1 MKRFLTILTLLA
13 GFALSPAHA
22 QQDLTAD
29 QADAYKAVIQADL
42 ARDSG
47 AIAEAQRLYRQAL
60 DLYDAI
66 ARKEP
71 NWHPEIVEYRV
82 SYCRSQIEA
91 LKGRTEGDLP
101 PDGAR
106 QEAKPDIALA
116 EAQQRIEQ
124 LEAENETL
132 RNENEKA
139 QEAQASLEADMEAV
153 QKARLEAP
161 ELSAAREETRGL
173 LEQVAA
179 LSNQL
184 VAIQLQYQSAAEQ
197 LAAERESNQDV
208 ETQLKQARKDAKD
221 VEKLRDERDRLKKD
235 LKAAKKKGGDTTDA
249 NLEKLT
255 RVKEALEAE
264 LADCRTS
271 TEQLT
276 ARLNAANEQAALA
289 TAAPQGDG
297 DALPKLKAD
306 MEQARA
312 ALEETSQ
319 RIAELR
325 ASALDLLAPK
335 TPSAQ

>member
-22 QQDLTAD
+22 QQNLTAD

-42 ARDSG
+42 ARDNG

-101 PDGAR
+101 TDAAR

-124 LEAENETL
+124 LEAENEML

-139 QEAQASLEADMEAV
+139 QETQTTLEADMEAV
-153 QKARLEAP
+153 PKARLEAP
-161 ELSAAREETRGL
+161 ELNAAREEARSL
-173 LEQVAA
+173 LEQVTT

-197 LAAERESNQDV
+197 LAAERETNRDIES
-208 ETQLKQARKDAKD
+208 QLKQAQKDAKEND
-221 VEKLRDERDRLKKD
+221 KLRDERDRLKKRPQGRKEK
-235 LKAAKKKGGDTTDA
+235 KATTQQTQTWKSWPA
-249 NLEKLT
+249 PRKLLSQNLP
-255 RVKEALEAE
+255 
-264 LADCRTS
+264 
-271 TEQLT
+271 
-276 ARLNAANEQAALA
+276 
-289 TAAPQGDG
+289 TAARPPCSSQ
-297 DALPKLKAD
+297 PNSTPP
-306 MEQARA
+306 
-312 ALEETSQ
+312 TSKPHSRQ
-319 RIAELR
+319 LRHIATHCQ
-325 ASALDLLAPK
+325 S
-335 TPSAQ
+335 

>member
-22 QQDLTAD
+22 QQNLTAD

-42 ARDSG
+42 ARDNG

-101 PDGAR
+101 TDAAR

-124 LEAENETL
+124 LEAENEML

-139 QEAQASLEADMEAV
+139 QETQTTLEADMEAV

-161 ELSAAREETRGL
+161 ELNAAREEARSL
-173 LEQVAA
+173 LEQVTT

-197 LAAERESNQDV
+197 LAAERETNRDIES
-208 ETQLKQARKDAKD
+208 QLKQAQKDAKEND
-221 VEKLRDERDRLKKD
+221 KLRDERDRLKKD
-235 LKAAKKKGGDTTDA
+235 LKAAKKKGDDTTDA
-249 NLEKLT
+249 NMEELA
-255 RVKEALEAE
+255 RAKEALESE
-264 LADCRTS
+264 LADCRATS
-271 TEQLT
+271 VQLS
-276 ARLNAANEQAALA
+276 AQLNAANEQAALA
-289 TAAPQGDG
+289 TATPQSDT
-297 DALPKLKAD
+297 LPKLKAD
-306 MEQARA
+306 LEQARA
-312 ALEETSQ
+312 TLEETSQ

-325 ASALDLLAPK
+325 TTALDLLAPK
-335 TPSAQ
+335 TSSTQ